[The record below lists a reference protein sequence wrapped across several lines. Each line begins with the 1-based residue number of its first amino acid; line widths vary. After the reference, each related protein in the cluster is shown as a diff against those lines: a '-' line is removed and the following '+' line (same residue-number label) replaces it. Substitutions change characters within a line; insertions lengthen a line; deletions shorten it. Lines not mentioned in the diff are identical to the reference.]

1 MSILYWDPHE
11 RVCSTLLVCA
21 YLAITCWYGQCRQ
34 LLNGLSGSSRW
45 WGWIWVAFCRR
56 DFVLPWREASGR
68 NWVSQDEHK
77 KSGGKNKINTSFP
90 PYKDIN
96 LLVIGKVIYPS
107 GVQDQKWTPQVQ
119 PVLWLVYLIST
130 KRTTKLL
137 TCGNQMIASIRE

>member
-1 MSILYWDPHE
+1 MDMSILYWDPHE

-77 KSGGKNKINTSFP
+77 KSGGKNKINISFP

-107 GVQDQKWTPQVQ
+107 GVHCAGSEMDSTGSACALVSLSYKYQKNNKITNMW
-119 PVLWLVYLIST
+119 
-130 KRTTKLL
+130 
-137 TCGNQMIASIRE
+137 